1 MVRNRII
8 VAHDWQ
14 RKVSLLIVF
23 FFLLIRSKSQPIQY
37 SKWELQFS
45 TPIYSKAELR
55 FTSGPGFFKSS
66 FATSFEINLFRHLY
80 IREHHAISIQA
91 GIGKMAY
98 KIDYEFLKEKYP
110 EIPFSITR
118 EKHTD
123 RFYDLRRFAFGYA
136 YFFSVNAKLSG
147 ALNITTGIRQT
158 PSTRVGFY
166 YDIINPD
173 GSTFYVMSLESQ
185 SANRLITQDAELR
198 LTGYY
203 LLGKRI
209 HLSGCLFAR
218 YSFTEQ
224 VSGRLVIFP
233 NTASRTT
240 GTFSLSGSC
249 AGFCVGIGI

>member
-1 MVRNRII
+1 MVGNRVI
-8 VAHDWQ
+8 VVHDWQ
-14 RKVSLLIVF
+14 RKGSLLIVF
-23 FFLLIRSKSQPIQY
+23 FFLLIHSKSQPIQY

-45 TPIYSKAELR
+45 TPVYYKAELR
-55 FTSGPGFFKSS
+55 FTSGPGYFKSVY
-66 FATSFEINLFRHLY
+66 ATSYEISLIRHLY
-80 IREHHAISIQA
+80 LGEHHSISIQA

-123 RFYDLRRFAFGYA
+123 RFYDLRRFAVGYA
-136 YFFSVNAKLSG
+136 YFFSVNSKLTG
-147 ALNITTGIRQT
+147 ALNVNTGIRHT

-185 SANRLITQDAELR
+185 SANRFITQDAELR
-198 LTGYY
+198 LSGYY

-209 HLSGCLFAR
+209 HLSGSLFAR

-224 VSGRLVIFP
+224 ATGSFVIFP
-233 NTASRTT
+233 NTASRTE
-240 GTFSLSGSC
+240 GTFTLSGSC